1 MTLNS
6 TAYRRIKMDR
16 RNFVYVGAVTAV
28 TAASSFS
35 GTNVIAS
42 AAVADSFIRNPAIR
56 QSSYGPIYRSPPAS
70 FANIKDFPYAPQ
82 YALIDASGLLMH
94 YVDVGRRNGPV
105 VLLAHGNPAWSYMYR
120 KWIPTLVEQGYRVI
134 APDLIGFGRS
144 DKLERHHYP
153 YQRLNLKDIT
163 LYAQDWGGLTYL
175 RVVSALPDRFARVVI
190 SNTGLPDEND
200 PYTEQFITWQEQISQ
215 TITAFGP
222 FIDQTTIRELSTEEE
237 AAFDAPWPE
246 EQLRGAPREMPLQV
260 PGNGKVADQGA
271 ANRAAR
277 EFFSS
282 SWTKPMLTLWSDV
295 DNVISET
302 AGLGFFRDQVPGAKG
317 LPHKTYTAGH
327 FIQEEEIAPQLVAE
341 IISLIE
347 STR

>member
-1 MTLNS
+1 
-6 TAYRRIKMDR
+6 MDR

-144 DKLERHHYP
+144 DKLERHQYT
-153 YQRLNLKDIT
+153 YQRQVDWASVFIKRLNLKDIT

-215 TITAFGP
+215 TTTAFGP
-222 FIDQTTIRELSTEEE
+222 VIDQTTIRELSTEEE

-277 EFFSS
+277 EFFR
-282 SWTKPMLTLWSDV
+282 SWTKPMLTLWSENDTV
-295 DNVISET
+295 LAPT
-302 AGLGFFRDQVPGAKG
+302 AGIEFFRDQVPGALG
-317 LPHKTYTAGH
+317 LQHKTYPAGH